1 MLVRYWTPYLTSSKC
16 STNRTYYWSYCLF
29 RGKGNLGGKVCR
41 SPKDRQDGIKFVL
54 MFLAHDLSSV
64 FSWGVGRIYHEG
76 ADKEMEQKQD
86 SGRWKELSLCPW
98 RQSAGTQLCRQ
109 PRIVTFLEASLNTL
123 LRTVAWAK
131 ALSLY
136 PATYLLG
143 ALGISVFT
151 GLSFLRW

>member
-1 MLVRYWTPYLTSSKC
+1 M
-16 STNRTYYWSYCLF
+16 
-29 RGKGNLGGKVCR
+29 GGKVCG

-109 PRIVTFLEASLNTL
+109 PRTVTFLQASLNTL
-123 LRTVAWAK
+123 LRIVA
-131 ALSLY
+131 
-136 PATYLLG
+136 
-143 ALGISVFT
+143 
-151 GLSFLRW
+151 